1 MRRIRQARHALGLL
15 SGVLAASGCGQ
26 APGPVEWHEEAG
38 YRWSE
43 LQVPRG
49 DAGFTAMSGS
59 RIGITFQNTV
69 HDSILIGNRMLA
81 QGGGTCLGDVD
92 GDGLTDLFLA
102 RTEGANAL
110 YRNLGGWK
118 FEERTDQAGVAAAD
132 RYSSG
137 CALADLEGDG
147 DLDLVLL
154 ATLGPNAIFLNDGTG
169 QFTEHG
175 ADLGLDVTGR
185 GGTTVA
191 LADVDGNG
199 TLDLYT
205 ANYKPYSPVDIIS
218 PQQRAPNQIV
228 RQTGPDHYEVVPEHQ
243 QDFKLVMRP
252 DMGGLNLTMRAE
264 RDAFYLN
271 EGGRFTPVVL
281 PSGRFRDP
289 DGQPLD
295 PVPESFAL
303 GARFADLNGDGA
315 PDLYVANDFEDP
327 DLFWLGDGSGN
338 FRLADWTVQ
347 RQMSNSTMGTDVGD
361 INADGLPDLF
371 MTDML
376 GDDSRRLKTQM
387 PTHSPQPKQPGD
399 AETQLQLQRNTLFL
413 NRGDGSY
420 TELSELAGVEASGWS
435 WGTMFM
441 DVDLDG
447 WQDLLIATGHPWDVM
462 DADTQERLQNRLTDI
477 PWQRQR
483 WEYPKLPLHNRA
495 FRNRGDLTF
504 EDAGTRWGFGLE
516 EDISHAIAAGDL
528 DGDGDLDVVINRLDA
543 PALVLRNDA
552 GAPRVAVRLVGD
564 APNTRAV
571 GARITVRGGASP
583 VQQREVTAGGL
594 YLSHS
599 DYLASFGTGSA
610 DSVSIIVDWR
620 DGRRTVIAGARPN
633 RLYEISTAT
642 AALPDDAAS
651 DTAPPLFADA
661 SAMLGGHQHSEAP
674 YDDWERQ
681 FLLPN
686 ALSRGGPGVAWFDL
700 DRDGDEDLVVG
711 AGQGG
716 RLATFLNQ
724 GGRLTPQPGAGPL
737 APADLT
743 TILGQATPGGSRVLA
758 GLSNWEA
765 ATPEQVMVPPA
776 ALAASFS
783 NGRMAAAAEP
793 LLPPLPSATGPMALG
808 DYSGD
813 GQLDLFVGG
822 RVVPG
827 RYPSAASSMLFRG
840 QDGEF
845 VPDSAAAPALAGI
858 GMITS
863 AAFADIDGDGDA
875 DLVLAREWGALVLL
889 LNTGGQYAVA
899 PDSWG
904 LGRWS
909 SRWNGVATGDL
920 DGDGRLDLVATSWG
934 RNVVLAAD
942 STAPLVLAY
951 GRFGRSGQ
959 IEMLPA
965 REDRR
970 VGGLAPLAS
979 YARVRVGF
987 PDLANRIRSFSAYAD
1002 ATLNQVLG
1010 PVAASTEQ
1018 LTANTMDQMVFL
1030 NRGDHFEAMALGP
1043 EAQFAPAS
1051 HASIADFDGDGFEDL
1066 FLSQNFFPT
1075 QVGAPRYDAGRGLLL
1090 RGDGRGGLSPMSA
1103 AHSGIRVLGDQRG
1116 AAHADFD
1123 GDGRIDLVVTENAG
1137 TTRLFRNQAAAP
1149 GIRVRVAGPAS
1160 NPDGIGAQVRLVF
1173 GDQMGPVRE
1182 VQAGS
1187 GYWSQNG
1194 AVQVLGAPTPPTAVW
1209 VRWPGGAETRTAVPS
1224 GAVEVVV
1231 RP

>member
-1 MRRIRQARHALGLL
+1 MRCWTVRG
-15 SGVLAASGCGQ
+15 LAAALLAVVAACGE
-26 APGPVEWHEEAG
+26 ADGPAQWHEETG

-43 LQVPRG
+43 LRVPRG
-49 DAGFTAMSGS
+49 EPGFTTMSGS

-81 QGGGTCLGDVD
+81 QGAGTCLGDVD

-110 YRNLGGWK
+110 YRNLGGWR
-118 FEERTDQAGVAAAD
+118 FEEVAAQAGVAAAD
-132 RYSSG
+132 RFSSG

-147 DLDLVLL
+147 DLDLILL
-154 ATLGPNAIFLNDGTG
+154 ATLGPNAIFLNDGAG
-169 QFTEHG
+169 RFTEHG
-175 ADLGLDVTGR
+175 ADLGLDVAGR
-185 GGTTVA
+185 GGTTIA

-228 RQTGPDHYEVVPEHQ
+228 RQTGPDRYEVVPEHQ

-252 DMGGLNLTMRAE
+252 DMGGLNLTMRGE

-271 EGGRFTPVVL
+271 DGGRLTPVVL
-281 PSGRFRDP
+281 PSARFLAP
-289 DGQPLD
+289 DGRPLES
-295 PVPESFAL
+295 VPESFAL

-327 DLFWLGDGSGN
+327 DLFWLNDGAGT

-387 PTHSPQPKQPGD
+387 PTHSPQPKRPGD
-399 AETQLQLQRNTLFL
+399 AQTQLQLQRNTLFL

-435 WGTMFM
+435 WGTMFL

-462 DADTQERLQNRLTDI
+462 DADTQERLQNRLTDV

-483 WEYPKLPLHNRA
+483 WEFPALPLHNRA

-504 EDAGTRWGFGLE
+504 EDAGARWGFGLE
-516 EDISHAIAAGDL
+516 ADISHAIAAGDL
-528 DGDGDLDVVINRLDA
+528 DGDGDLDVVINRLGA
-543 PALVLRNDA
+543 PALVLRNNA
-552 GAPRVAVRLVGD
+552 PAPRLAVRLVGD

-583 VQQREVTAGGL
+583 VQRHEVTAGGL

-599 DYLASFGTGSA
+599 DYLASFATGAA
-610 DSVSIIVDWR
+610 DSVTITVDWR
-620 DGRRTVIAGARPN
+620 DGRRTVIPGARPN
-633 RLYEISTAT
+633 RLYEINTSTAASPAGT
-642 AALPDDAAS
+642 AR
-651 DTAPPLFADA
+651 APGAPLFADA
-661 SAMLGGHQHSEAP
+661 TPMLGGHQHTEQP
-674 YDDWERQ
+674 YDDWNRQ

-686 ALSRGGPGVAWFDL
+686 ALSQGGPGVAWFDL

-724 GGRLTPQPGAGPL
+724 GGRLVAQSAPGPL

-743 TILGQATPGGSRVLA
+743 TILGLSTSRGTRILA

-765 ATPEQVMVPPA
+765 AAPELVMVPPA
-776 ALAASFS
+776 ALSVAVAG
-783 NGRMAAAAEP
+783 GRLGGTAEP
-793 LLPPLPSATGPMALG
+793 LLPPSSSVTGPMALG

-813 GQLDLFVGG
+813 GVLDLFVGG
-822 RVVPG
+822 RALPG
-827 RYPSAASSMLFRG
+827 RYPVAASSMLFRG
-840 QDGEF
+840 QDGSF
-845 VPDSAAAPALAGI
+845 VADSAAAEALSGV
-858 GMITS
+858 GLVS
-863 AAFADIDGDGDA
+863 GAAFADIDGDGDA
-875 DLVLAREWGALVLL
+875 DLVLAREWGSLVLL
-889 LNTGGQYAVA
+889 LNTGGRYAMS

-904 LGRWS
+904 LARWS

-942 STAPLVLAY
+942 TLSPLVMVY
-951 GRFGRSGQ
+951 GRFGRTGQ
-959 IEMLPA
+959 IEMLTA
-965 REDRR
+965 RHDPR
-970 VGGLAPLAS
+970 VGGLAPMQS
-979 YARVRVGF
+979 YARVRAGF
-987 PDLANRIRSFSAYAD
+987 PDLANRIRSFGAYAD
-1002 ATLNQVLG
+1002 ATLDQVLG
-1010 PVAASTEQ
+1010 PVAASVER
-1018 LTANTMDQMVFL
+1018 LTANTMDQMLFL
-1030 NRGDHFEAMALGP
+1030 NRGDHFVAVPLPE

-1051 HASIADFDGDGFEDL
+1051 HASVADFDGDGFEDL

-1090 RGDGRGGLSPMSA
+1090 LGDGQGGLRPLPA
-1103 AHSGIRVLGDQRG
+1103 RQAGILILGDQRG

-1123 GDGRIDLVVTENAG
+1123 GDGRLDLVVTENAG
-1137 TTRLFRNQAAAP
+1137 ATRLFRNQSATP
-1149 GIRVRVAGPAS
+1149 GLRVRLAGPAA

-1173 GDQMGPVRE
+1173 GERMGPVRE

-1194 AVQVLGAPTPPTAVW
+1194 AVQVMGAPEPPTAVW
-1209 VRWPGGAETRTAVPS
+1209 VRWPGGAETRTPVPA
-1224 GAVEVVV
+1224 GAVEVLV

>member
-1 MRRIRQARHALGLL
+1 
-15 SGVLAASGCGQ
+15 
-26 APGPVEWHEEAG
+26 
-38 YRWSE
+38 
-43 LQVPRG
+43 VP
-49 DAGFTAMSGS
+49 GS
-59 RIGITFQNTV
+59 RSGIEFQNTV
-69 HDSILIGNRMLA
+69 SDSVLVGNRMLA
-81 QGGGTCLGDVD
+81 QGAGTCLGDVD
-92 GDGLTDLFLA
+92 GDGLVDLFLA

-110 YRNLGGWK
+110 YRNLGGWR
-118 FEERTDQAGVAAAD
+118 FEEVTPRAGVAAAD
-132 RYSSG
+132 RFSTG

-185 GGTTVA
+185 GGTTIA

-228 RQTGPDHYEVVPEHQ
+228 QQTGPTTYEVVPEHR

-264 RDAFYLN
+264 PDAFYLN
-271 EGGRFTPVVL
+271 EGGRFTAIPMPTDRFL
-281 PSGRFRDP
+281 AADGR
-289 DGQPLD
+289 PLD
-295 PVPESFAL
+295 PAPESFAL
-303 GARFADLNGDGA
+303 GARFADLNGDGI

-327 DLFWLGDGSGN
+327 DLFWLNDGTGN
-338 FRLADWTVQ
+338 FRLADWRVQ

-376 GDDSRRLKTQM
+376 GDDTRRLKTQM
-387 PTHSPQPKQPGD
+387 PTHSAQPKQPGD

-413 NRGDGSY
+413 NRGDGSF

-435 WGTMFM
+435 WGTMFL

-462 DADTQERLQNRLTDI
+462 DADTQERLQNRLTDV

-483 WEYPKLPLHNRA
+483 WEFPALPLPNRA

-504 EDAGTRWGFGLE
+504 EDAGPQWGFGVE
-516 EDISHAIAAGDL
+516 PDISHAIATGDL
-528 DGDGDLDVVINRLDA
+528 DGDGDLDVVINRLGA
-543 PALVLRNDA
+543 PALVLRNNA
-552 GAPRVAVRLVGD
+552 GAPRVAVRLIGD

-571 GARITVRGGASP
+571 GARITVVGGASP
-583 VQQREVTAGGL
+583 VQRHEVTAGGL

-599 DYLASFGTGSA
+599 DYLASFATGSA
-610 DSVSIIVDWR
+610 DSVSITVDWR
-620 DGRRTVIAGARPN
+620 DGRRTIIQGARPN
-633 RLYEISTAT
+633 RLYEIGATTAVVPADSVT
-642 AALPDDAAS
+642 PAGR
-651 DTAPPLFADA
+651 PLFTDA
-661 SAMLGGHQHSEAP
+661 TPMLGGHRHSEQP

-686 ALSRGGPGVAWFDL
+686 ALSQGGPGVAWFDL

-716 RLATFLNQ
+716 RLTTFLNQ
-724 GGRLTPQPGAGPL
+724 GGRLSPQGGTGL
-737 APADLT
+737 SAPADLT
-743 TILGQATPGGSRVLA
+743 TILGMATAQGSRLLL

-776 ALAASFS
+776 ALGVAVSGGRVAAT
-783 NGRMAAAAEP
+783 ATP
-793 LLPPLPSATGPMALG
+793 LLPPSASATGPMALA

-813 GQLDLFVGG
+813 GALDLFVGG
-822 RVVPG
+822 RVLPG
-827 RYPSAASSMLFRG
+827 RYPAPASSMLFRG
-840 QDGEF
+840 QDGQF
-845 VPDSAAAPALAGI
+845 VPDSAAAPDLVEI
-858 GMITS
+858 GLVS
-863 AAFADIDGDGDA
+863 AATFADIDGDGDA
-875 DLVLAREWGALVLL
+875 DLVLAREWGSLVLL
-889 LNTGGQYAVA
+889 LNEGGRYTRA

-904 LGRWS
+904 LARWL
-909 SRWNGVATGDL
+909 SRWNGIATGDL

-942 STAPLVLAY
+942 SIAPLFLAY
-951 GRFGRSGQ
+951 GRFGRTGQ
-959 IEMLPA
+959 IEMIPA
-965 REDRR
+965 REDPR

-979 YARVRVGF
+979 YSRVRAGF
-987 PDLANRIRSFSAYAD
+987 PDLANRIRTFNAYAD
-1002 ATLNQVLG
+1002 ATLAQVLG
-1010 PVAASTEQ
+1010 PVAASAEQ
-1018 LTANTMDQMVFL
+1018 LEANTMDQMVFL
-1030 NRGDHFEAMALGP
+1030 NRGDHFVAAPMPE

-1051 HASIADFDGDGFEDL
+1051 HASVADFDGDGREDL

-1090 RGDGRGGLSPMSA
+1090 LGDGQGGLTPLPA
-1103 AHSGIRVLGDQRG
+1103 TRAGIEVLGDQRG

-1123 GDGRIDLVVTENAG
+1123 GDGRLDLVVTQNAG
-1137 TTRLFRNQAAAP
+1137 ATRLFQNQAATP
-1149 GIRVRVAGPAS
+1149 GLRVRLVGPAG

-1194 AVQVLGAPTPPTAVW
+1194 AVQVFGIPTPPSAVW
-1209 VRWPGGAETRTAVPS
+1209 VRWPGGVETRTPVPA
-1224 GAVEVVV
+1224 GAVEVQV

>member
-1 MRRIRQARHALGLL
+1 MMGRIPAPLLLGMGLILGCSAPEQAA
-15 SGVLAASGCGQ
+15 
-26 APGPVEWHEEAG
+26 WHEEAG
-38 YRWSE
+38 YRWQE
-43 LQVPRG
+43 LQVPSG
-49 DAGFTAMSGS
+49 AAGFTAMSGS
-59 RIGITFQNTV
+59 RIGVTFQNTV
-69 HDSILIGNRMLA
+69 DDSILIGNRMLA
-81 QGGGTCLGDVD
+81 QGAGTCLGDVD

-110 YRNLGGWK
+110 FRNLGGWK
-118 FEERTDQAGVAAAD
+118 FEEIATRAGVAAAD
-132 RYSSG
+132 RFSSG

-147 DLDLVLL
+147 DLDLILL

-169 QFTEHG
+169 VFTEHG
-175 ADLGLDVTGR
+175 AELGLDVTGR
-185 GGTTVA
+185 GGTTIA

-228 RQTGPDHYEVVPEHQ
+228 RQTVPDRYEVVPEHQ

-281 PSGRFRDP
+281 PSERFLAADGR
-289 DGQPLD
+289 PLET
-295 PVPESFAL
+295 VPESFAL

-327 DLFWLGDGSGN
+327 DLFWLGDGAGG

-387 PTHSPQPKQPGD
+387 PTHSPQPKRPGD
-399 AETQLQLQRNTLFL
+399 AESQLQLQRNTLFL
-413 NRGDGSY
+413 NRGDGSF
-420 TELSELAGVEASGWS
+420 TELSELAGVEATGWS

-483 WEYPKLPLHNRA
+483 WEYPALPLPNRA

-504 EDAGTRWGFGLE
+504 EDVGARWGFGTE
-516 EDISHAIAAGDL
+516 PDISHAVAAGDL
-528 DGDGDLDVVINRLDA
+528 DGDGDLDVVINRLGA
-543 PALVLRNDA
+543 PALVLRNNA
-552 GAPRVAVRLVGD
+552 SAPRLAVRLVGD

-583 VQQREVTAGGL
+583 VQRREVTAGGL

-599 DYLASFGTGSA
+599 DYLASFATGSS
-610 DSVSIIVDWR
+610 DSVSIVVDWR
-620 DGRRTVIAGARPN
+620 DGRRTVIEGARPN

-642 AALPDDAAS
+642 AVLPADSIVA
-651 DTAPPLFADA
+651 TPMPLFADA
-661 SAMLGGHQHSEAP
+661 SAMLGGHRHTEAP

-686 ALSRGGPGVAWFDL
+686 ALSQGGPGVAWFDL
-700 DRDGDEDLVVG
+700 DRDGDEDLIVG

-716 RLATFLNQ
+716 RLAAFLNQ
-724 GGRLTPQPGAGPL
+724 GGRLVPQSGAGPL

-743 TILGQATPGGSRVLA
+743 TILGMATPAGSKVLA

-765 ATPEQVMVPPA
+765 ASPELVLVPPA
-776 ALAASFS
+776 ALAVAVS
-783 NGRMAAAAEP
+783 GARLAATAEP

-827 RYPSAASSMLFRG
+827 RYPAAASSMLFRG
-840 QDGEF
+840 QDGTF
-845 VPDSAAAPALAGI
+845 VPDSASAPALAGI
-858 GMITS
+858 GMVTG
-863 AAFADIDGDGDA
+863 AVFADIDGDGDA
-875 DLVLAREWGALVLL
+875 DLVLSREWGSLVLL
-889 LNTGGQYAVA
+889 LNTGGRYALA

-904 LGRWS
+904 LARWS

-942 STAPLVLAY
+942 TLSPLVMAY

-959 IEMLPA
+959 IEMVPA
-965 REDRR
+965 RNDPRI
-970 VGGLAPLAS
+970 GGLAPLSS

-987 PDLANRIRSFSAYAD
+987 PDLANRIRSFGAYAD
-1002 ATLNQVLG
+1002 ATLGQVLG
-1010 PVAASTEQ
+1010 PVVASTEQ

-1030 NRGDHFEAMALGP
+1030 NRGDHFEAAALP
-1043 EAQFAPAS
+1043 LEAQFAPAS

-1090 RGDGRGGLSPMSA
+1090 RGDGSGGLTPMSA
-1103 AHSGIRVLGDQRG
+1103 VQSGIMVLGDQRG

-1123 GDGRIDLVVTENAG
+1123 GDGRLDLVVTENAG
-1137 TTRLFRNQAAAP
+1137 ATRLFRNQAAAP
-1149 GIRVRVAGPAS
+1149 GIRVRLAGPAA
-1160 NPDGIGAQVRLVF
+1160 NPDGIGAQVRLVV
-1173 GDQMGPVRE
+1173 GDRMGPVRE

-1209 VRWPGGAETRTAVPS
+1209 VRWPGGAVSRTAVPA